1 MTSASFG
8 ETRNEFNDS
17 NLIDPLA
24 DSEALFL
31 PEELTHPHQNTYN
44 AP

>member
-8 ETRNEFNDS
+8 ETRNEFNDT

-31 PEELTHPHQNTYN
+31 PEEFDHPHQNTYN